1 VSALNAS
8 STGGGDVMLPFR
20 LDAGLVRGRLV
31 RLGPALD
38 AILDGH
44 DYPAP
49 VAERLAETITVAV
62 ALAGALKY
70 DGVFTLQI
78 QGDGPIP
85 LVVADV
91 TSAGNLRAYARF
103 DAKKLASAVGGTIV
117 ARYFGKGFLAF
128 TVDQGP
134 DTDRYQGIVE
144 LEGATLAECARAY
157 FDRSE
162 QLATEMVL
170 AVRAPE
176 GGSGWS
182 AAMVTIQR
190 MPLGPR
196 SPIFTADE
204 ADEAWNRSILLLRSL
219 RTDELLDPAIA
230 PARLLHRLYHADG
243 LVTDAARPLAARC
256 RCSAERVR
264 GTLRAFP
271 RGEIEELKDEY
282 GEVVVT
288 CEFCKTSYHYSAT
301 DIDAL
306 YSDETDAT

>member
-1 VSALNAS
+1 
-8 STGGGDVMLPFR
+8 MLPFR

-38 AILDGH
+38 SILHGH
-44 DYPAP
+44 DYPRP
-49 VAERLAETITVAV
+49 VAERLAETVTVAA

-70 DGVFTLQI
+70 EGIFTLQI

-85 LVVADV
+85 LMVADV
-91 TSAGNLRAYARF
+91 TSAGDLRAYARF
-103 DAKKLASAVGGTIV
+103 DAEKLARAEGESIV
-117 ARYFGKGFLAF
+117 ARYFGKGYLAF

-144 LEGATLAECARAY
+144 LEGATLAECAQAY

-170 AVRAPE
+170 AVRGPAD
-176 GGSGWS
+176 GNGWN

-204 ADEAWNRSILLLRSL
+204 ADEAWNRSTILLRSL
-219 RTDELLDPAIA
+219 RTEELLDPGIA
-230 PARLLHRLYHADG
+230 PARLLRRLYHADG
-243 LVTDAARPLAARC
+243 LATDTARPLAARC

-271 RGEIEELKDEY
+271 RSEIEELRDEN

-288 CEFCKTSYHYSAT
+288 CEFCKTRYHYSAT
-301 DIDAL
+301 DLAAL
-306 YSDETDAT
+306 YSDEPNGS